1 MQMLRALF
9 VMLVMLVMVA
19 VATPT
24 ADAGPRR
31 DRTAQAGDDDDDDDD
46 KAEKKRAKL
55 KKKIRTM
62 RAIVLAEEL
71 DLDEDTAAK
80 LFPILN
86 KYDDEFAK
94 LAKQAIELRHLID
107 GAADADLDDLV
118 DDLVA
123 NQRARWQLDEDRFQ
137 AVRKVLTARQAAR
150 ILVVL
155 PEIDRKI
162 LQGARKAI
170 AGKAGKKAKKAKA
183 GKKAK
188 KAKKGS
194 AASEGDDVLDPFE

>member
-1 MQMLRALF
+1 MTRKLFPALLALA
-9 VMLVMLVMVA
+9 VLVM
-19 VATPT
+19 ATPAR
-24 ADAGPRR
+24 ADGPRR
-31 DRTAQAGDDDDDDDD
+31 DRVSQAD

-94 LAKQAIELRHLID
+94 LAKEAGELRDQID
-107 GAADADLDDLV
+107 ATTDDAALDDLV

-123 NQRARWQLDEDRFQ
+123 NQRARWSLDEDRFK
-137 AVRKVLTARQAAR
+137 ACRKVLSARQAAK

-170 AGKAGKKAKKAKA
+170 AGKAAKKAKA
-183 GKKAK
+183 GKKK
-188 KAKKGS
+188 RKAATPS
-194 AASEGDDVLDPFE
+194 DDVMNPFAKQD

>member
-1 MQMLRALF
+1 MRRIVVLILML
-9 VMLVMLVMVA
+9 A
-19 VATPT
+19 VAAPAY
-24 ADAGPRR
+24 ADGPRR
-31 DRTAQAGDDDDDDDD
+31 GRVSQAD
-46 KAEKKRAKL
+46 KAEKRRMKL

-94 LAKQAIELRHLID
+94 LAKEAIDLRKQAET
-107 GAADADLDDLV
+107 ASEADVDDII

-123 NQRARWQLDEDRFQ
+123 NQRARWDLDQDRFK
-137 AVRKVLTARQAAR
+137 AVRKVLTAKQAAK

-162 LQGARKAI
+162 LRGAKKALGGEK
-170 AGKAGKKAKKAKA
+170 ADKAEGKKGKKGKKAKKKA
-183 GKKAK
+183 AD
-188 KAKKGS
+188 AD
-194 AASEGDDVLDPFE
+194 EIEDPFDSR

>member
-1 MQMLRALF
+1 MRKILILILML
-9 VMLVMLVMVA
+9 A
-19 VATPT
+19 VATPAL
-24 ADAGPRR
+24 ADGPRR
-31 DRTAQAGDDDDDDDD
+31 GDRVSQAD

-55 KKKIRTM
+55 KKKIRRM

-94 LAKQAIELRHLID
+94 LAKEAIDLRK
-107 GAADADLDDLV
+107 AAETADDDDLDELI

-123 NQRARWQLDEDRFQ
+123 NQRARWDLDQDRFA

-162 LQGARKAI
+162 LQGARKAL
-170 AGKAGKKAKKAKA
+170 AGAKGQKAKKAKKAKA
-183 GKKAK
+183 AK
-188 KAKKGS
+188 KAKGT
-194 AASEGDDVLDPFE
+194 DDDIEDPFAGE